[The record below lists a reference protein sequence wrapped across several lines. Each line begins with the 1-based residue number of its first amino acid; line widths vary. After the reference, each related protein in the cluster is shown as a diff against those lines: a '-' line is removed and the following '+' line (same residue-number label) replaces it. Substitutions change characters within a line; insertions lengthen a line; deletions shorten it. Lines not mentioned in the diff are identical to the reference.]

1 MKTTY
6 QITLSAELS
15 DNHCD
20 ELVGLFDAF
29 LKRHADDVES
39 ASADVR
45 SSFWREPVEGT
56 RLFGPQVIGPEPPIE
71 TTPWPIDSAEVA
83 AAAETVLAA
92 IPLAEDSTPVAIEVV
107 PDAEIPEAG
116 TRTLTIDKDTV
127 YGALRELVKTKGAAA
142 AATALKAVNAAKFTE
157 VQEAD
162 YPALYDAI
170 EAAK

>member
-1 MKTTY
+1 MKTRY
-6 QITLSAELS
+6 EIHLNVELD

-20 ELVGLFDAF
+20 ELVSLFDAF
-29 LKRHADDVES
+29 LERHADAVIH
-39 ASADVR
+39 ASANVR
-45 SSFWREPVEGT
+45 SGFYRDPIERT
-56 RLFGPQVIGPEPPIE
+56 RLFGPQVSGPEPQ
-71 TTPWPIDSAEVA
+71 IDTRPFSPAEVA
-83 AAAETVLAA
+83 AAAATVLAA
-92 IPLAEDSTPVAIEVV
+92 MPLAEDTTPCAIEVV

-127 YGALRELVKTKGAAA
+127 YQALRELVKTKGAAA

-162 YPALYDAI
+162 YPALYEAI

>member
-6 QITLSAELS
+6 QITLSCELTA
-15 DNHCD
+15 NHCD
-20 ELVGLFDAF
+20 ELVGLFDGF
-29 LKRHADDVES
+29 LKRHADDVQH
-39 ASADVR
+39 ANCDVR
-45 SSFWREPVEGT
+45 SSFGREPVERT
-56 RLFGPQVIGPEPPIE
+56 RLFGPPVSGPEPQ
-71 TTPWPIDSAEVA
+71 IDTRPFSPAEVA

-92 IPLAEDSTPVAIEVV
+92 IPVTDLHPDTVADLDAMAAEASTRA
-107 PDAEIPEAG
+107 
-116 TRTLTIDKDTV
+116 LTIDKDTV